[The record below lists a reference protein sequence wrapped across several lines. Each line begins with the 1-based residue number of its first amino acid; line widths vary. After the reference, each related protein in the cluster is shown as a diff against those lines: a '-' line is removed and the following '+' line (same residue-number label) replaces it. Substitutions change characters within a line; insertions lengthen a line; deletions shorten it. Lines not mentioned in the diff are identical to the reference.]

1 MKLFLALFLLAVG
14 GLVGWYFYCV
24 NPVMDD
30 FQAAV
35 DSGKP
40 ETLSP
45 FMDIPALK
53 KNAGDFVK
61 LRFNKTDNP
70 SGNLGPDQIQSIV
83 DSYVTPNNILL
94 IMKGVYLEPG
104 MNPPDSTDDKT
115 PHPIDKHFTGPDVY
129 AIDIY
134 KTQVQTPDNKL
145 TLIFQRD
152 GWFGWKLS
160 GYGFSWG
167 G

>member
-1 MKLFLALFLLAVG
+1 MKIFLVAFLMVVSA
-14 GLVGWYFYCV
+14 LVGWYFYCV
-24 NPVMDD
+24 NPAMDD

-35 DSGKP
+35 ASGKP
-40 ETLSP
+40 EAIAP
-45 FMDIPALK
+45 FMDVSALK
-53 KNAGDFVK
+53 KNAGDYVK
-61 LRFNKTDNP
+61 LRYNKTDNP
-70 SGNLGPDQIQSIV
+70 SGNLGPDQVQALV
-83 DSYVTPNNILL
+83 NAYVTPQNVLL

-104 MNPPDSTDDKT
+104 MTPPETVDDKT
-115 PHPIDKHFTGPDVY
+115 PHPMDKHFAGPDVY

-145 TLIFQRD
+145 TLLFDRD

-160 GYGFSWG
+160 AFGFSWG